1 MATINLVSNDFR
13 VSNEPRT
20 RSHPKDFPAS
30 YVLLTEEKSTKE
42 SSFCDTILMKP
53 FKSHVQLPTKV
64 ALSPEIIEIEEEDR
78 PGMIMVK
85 ED

>member
-1 MATINLVSNDFR
+1 MNLVSNDFR

-42 SSFCDTILMKP
+42 SSFCDTVLIKP
-53 FKSHVQLPTKV
+53 FKSPTKV
-64 ALSPEIIEIEEEDR
+64 ALSPEIIEIEEEEDK
-78 PGMIMVK
+78 PGMISVE